1 MKQFGKLAER
11 VTTEEMRR
19 IHEELNEKVGKS
31 LCGFEL
37 TLTLEEKQDHGDI
50 DILVLLHPDQEIK
63 SIIKSLNPLAVNKN
77 GYCYSFLYRSNIG
90 KVVHV
95 DFLVASEPNNYMVKK
110 QYYAFND
117 LSATIGIMAKTKNF
131 KYSSEGFFKRYEDKR
146 GNWHDILVSI
156 NLNPGLQCL
165 GLEPKPLW
173 LRTYQDV
180 VDYVSASLF
189 FDSSMYAFSLD
200 DNEDNGRKQ
209 LDIWRALA
217 KLEKKAV
224 IKDEDYFLK
233 RLFPAQYSEVLDRI
247 KEIEAKAYAQSRYN
261 GKWLMDNFGLKQGPL
276 VGKLLKLISDSFG
289 DLLGEVEEEL
299 VLVFVKEQID
309 GKENL

>member
-1 MKQFGKLAER
+1 
-11 VTTEEMRR
+11 
-19 IHEELNEKVGKS
+19 
-31 LCGFEL
+31 
-37 TLTLEEKQDHGDI
+37 
-50 DILVLLHPDQEIK
+50 
-63 SIIKSLNPLAVNKN
+63 
-77 GYCYSFLYRSNIG
+77 
-90 KVVHV
+90 
-95 DFLVASEPNNYMVKK
+95 
-110 QYYAFND
+110 
-117 LSATIGIMAKTKNF
+117 MAKTKNF